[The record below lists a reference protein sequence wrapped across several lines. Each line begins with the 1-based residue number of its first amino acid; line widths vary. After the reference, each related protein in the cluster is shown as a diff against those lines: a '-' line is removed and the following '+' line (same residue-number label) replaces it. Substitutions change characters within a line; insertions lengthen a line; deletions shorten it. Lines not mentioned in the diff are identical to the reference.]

1 MRLPPRARPVPELRR
16 GRAWVRSGAAWLAAL
31 ALGLP
36 AGAAASGWGFG
47 GALGMGYDANAANA
61 SDPDDIRSV
70 GTAFASAGAG
80 LERRFG
86 RFTALQLQG
95 ALSGEY
101 VLDLDR
107 LSNAGLSARVRLL
120 HKPGKGFYTPVLAAW
135 IGAGAREYGSRIR
148 DGAEYRAGAWAAV
161 PLTTAVQLRA
171 EAQWSQAEANDRV
184 FDLGYASYALNA
196 DWLATQALTVY
207 ANVRFNEG
215 EYAISADEGRQYV
228 EDIATAEVADPAF
241 GDGWWAYRVDG
252 HMWIATLGFNVP
264 LSSDIALDVQ
274 ARHSDAQASGFSYD
288 RWLGSVGL
296 LFRW

>member
-1 MRLPPRARPVPELRR
+1 VSRA
-16 GRAWVRSGAAWLAAL
+16 ATWLAAL

-36 AGAAASGWGFG
+36 SVVAASGWGFG

-61 SDPDDIRSV
+61 SDPADIRSV
-70 GTAFASAGAG
+70 SAAFASAGASW
-80 LERRFG
+80 EQRFG
-86 RFTALQLQG
+86 LFTALQLQG

-107 LSNAGLSARVRLL
+107 LSHAGLSTRVRVL
-120 HKPGKGFYTPVLAAW
+120 HKPGKGFHTPVLAVWAD
-135 IGAGAREYGSRIR
+135 AGAREYGSRIR
-148 DGAEYRAGAWAAV
+148 NGAEYRAGAWAAV

-171 EAQWSQAEANDRV
+171 EAQWSQAEATGRV
-184 FDLGYASYALNA
+184 FDLAYASYALNA
-196 DWLATQALTVY
+196 DWLATQTMTVY

-228 EDIATAEVADPAF
+228 EDIATAEASDAAF
-241 GDGWWAYRVDG
+241 GAGWWAYRVDG

-264 LSSDIALDVQ
+264 LSNDVALDVQ

-288 RWLGSVGL
+288 RWLGSIGL